1 LFKTLIIRAL
11 QKNMIFIEDIESMIF
26 ELNNLINTLLGTKFK
41 QKVILSVFFGSTKNY
56 KRQNKWQYIQ

>member
-1 LFKTLIIRAL
+1 
-11 QKNMIFIEDIESMIF
+11 MIFIEDIESMIF